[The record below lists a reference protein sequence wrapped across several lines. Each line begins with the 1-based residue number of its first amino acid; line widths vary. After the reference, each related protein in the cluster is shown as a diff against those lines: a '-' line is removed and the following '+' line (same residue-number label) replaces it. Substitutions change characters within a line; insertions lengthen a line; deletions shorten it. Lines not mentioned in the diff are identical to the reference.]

1 MALISIQRYIIIDV
15 FWFISGYIDNFIIFC
30 RFMYFFISSLK
41 QLILKTNHFKH
52 KNNCGFNKKVID
64 IKVLKTFQFSS
75 VLSLWRFLYFNHS
88 VNASRVHRGCV
99 LNIFSER
106 YLIDLVPIPL
116 GGSKAI
122 VGMEWLGSNRAIC
135 GEGAQ
140 HGPMVFST
148 ARSRRYLQQV
158 CSGFLA
164 YVVDM

>member
-1 MALISIQRYIIIDV
+1 MYLFTYSLHLLLIIDILYPPQFIFLFLVINKKNYHIFFWVSSNNCHMALISIQRYIIIDV

-99 LNIFSER
+99 LNIFS
-106 YLIDLVPIPL
+106 
-116 GGSKAI
+116 
-122 VGMEWLGSNRAIC
+122 
-135 GEGAQ
+135 
-140 HGPMVFST
+140 
-148 ARSRRYLQQV
+148 
-158 CSGFLA
+158 
-164 YVVDM
+164 